1 LIFKFKFF
9 LYKKKFT
16 FDINLKNLK
25 MVIVQR
31 FYKDNEFL
39 FKKMIEIRK
48 KVFIEEQGV
57 DKKLEFDDDENIIF
71 SYYLVWKDLVPI
83 ATGRWK
89 LTKKGVKLERF
100 AVLPEHRNLKI
111 GAFLLK
117 KILEDISF
125 KKEKVYLHS
134 QESALN
140 FYKRNGFKK
149 IGKSFLEANILHYEM
164 IFVKN

>member
-1 LIFKFKFF
+1 
-9 LYKKKFT
+9 
-16 FDINLKNLK
+16 
-25 MVIVQR
+25 
-31 FYKDNEFL
+31 
-39 FKKMIEIRK
+39 
-48 KVFIEEQGV
+48 
-57 DKKLEFDDDENIIF
+57 
-71 SYYLVWKDLVPI
+71 
-83 ATGRWK
+83 
-89 LTKKGVKLERF
+89 LERF

-125 KKEKVYLHS
+125 KKEKVYLHL